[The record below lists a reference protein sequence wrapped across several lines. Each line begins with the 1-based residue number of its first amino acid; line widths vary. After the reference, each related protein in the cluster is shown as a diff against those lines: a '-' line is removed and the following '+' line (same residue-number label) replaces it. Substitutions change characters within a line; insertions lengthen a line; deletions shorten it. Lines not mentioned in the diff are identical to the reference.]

1 MGVPMNAP
9 MNYTV
14 GIFRH
19 FADAQILAVAL
30 RDAKI
35 NCKIES
41 ISGVTHLVFV
51 PRSQGTRAEH
61 VRGAWAERQR
71 EARR

>member
-1 MGVPMNAP
+1 MTVPL
-9 MNYTV
+9 NYTIA
-14 GIFRH
+14 IFRH
-19 FADAQILAVAL
+19 FADARQLAVAL
-30 RDAKI
+30 AAANI
-35 NCKIES
+35 ACKIES

-61 VRGAWAERQR
+61 IRGAWAERQR